1 MAEQPQNL
9 TIPLK
14 LDAFVFN
21 RSVCDGN
28 EDDAKIAPIT
38 QPNYTFLQ
46 LSDTLIQPDILDHV
60 DLHNAIPAESNP
72 RLMDLGQGT
81 VRSNRVGV
89 YLHWILPRFYRTGAA
104 ASPSGAPGHTQRRQQ
119 KGLRA
124 SGAENPAND
133 YSAPEFPA
141 LPNRWLVIRTL
152 DPNAPTT
159 APKGAEIDPV
169 EAWVIESDRLRS
181 IDDEALSNADLQVD
195 ISPYIT
201 SNKES
206 IGNIHLKKQAEAFI
220 GYKQRA
226 NEWSEDH
233 SKARV
238 DLTAVSSSNQL
249 FVDYQPHCSNVF
261 STVDT
266 FACKINGADSHL
278 TQAVASYYV
287 IGWHSEAADG
297 PFGKMDPSS
306 HLTRRGRMD
315 ALSMAMKGEKELPEE
330 IKKWLGSEDPA
341 QILCHGAMYDVEW
354 NASTLPPKVPAN
366 DASQTLTDSMSVAVG
381 TTPIDSLLA
390 YIESHKT
397 EGLEQDLRLIA
408 PLLRAQ
414 DEGVDAHRAATDEVL
429 NWNFARESGGQ
440 YWLFQSP
447 DDKPAVKPS
456 DTEAAYLEQLNRA
469 QRMLD
474 GTSRQVMQLQ
484 WQMFSYWWQLASS
497 PEASPPPMP
506 VEPLTNRINTLTGL
520 ARTLQTFIDSLS
532 RDTSKFSRLPQSGV
546 LREFSQPRDPTLLV
560 AGISAGW
567 PDDYLDRLEVRLD
580 TQLVGATPSFNA
592 SPFCIDRLPEPLQ
605 KTAQALV
612 EEFVALRVGEVT
624 PPKYHYVPL
633 YHDHGKH
640 GLATDPLRDQWGKT
654 QPWAPLFLE
663 WQADYFHIPW
673 KDWDLIQEQK
683 GQLDPHWRFGITPGT
698 DLAKEQIK
706 DIRSLSGRILLLP
719 QPSFSLQAAID
730 QLFNSIDPEVLKK
743 YLPTK
748 EQRDNVLYN
757 TYKLPFLSA
766 PLDGFTDH
774 LLTLS
779 HGTHIKPN
787 ARYPGEGV
795 QPIADAYKGPFHN
808 NELKLIGIHSEMTPY
823 ASLVRFT
830 AEQALM
836 TTAVS
841 HDDPSPV
848 PFKPVTHGQFRFKK
862 LNIIDKFGQAINAID
877 PRYGYEDR
885 EAVYPHISEYFA
897 PQLLPDGQ
905 PNVVRQPVEKGY
917 CEFAQVPPGINQHAR
932 LNSAFMIHDTRS
944 DTHPT
949 DYSYWR
955 PVTEWEN
962 PIWGWIVLNYVDY
975 GIQVFLPDG
984 TFYREVRIASPT
996 APQHTSTS
1004 AKWLPFNPPATSPDT
1019 GQLDQ
1024 LLNKLA
1030 DPDPT
1035 YLLAFLDMANKS
1047 LESSSSVPSA
1057 YATFMNSLVGRPLA
1071 LVNAGWSLELATDAK
1086 SNQSTLDPRPPKLG
1100 LMGGQDIYQFP
1111 VKLGDE
1117 NRASDGLVGY
1127 FKTKSRL
1134 KAGDELDLS
1143 KIFTYYT
1150 GDNPTG
1156 PLEEISTTNF
1166 PDFQAFWLKP
1176 DSYIERGND
1185 AQQGAQEFFRDWNRA
1200 FQVFGMIIDP
1210 FVPVTAY
1217 SSMLPMNNLRLPP
1230 WTWQKAFEKMTAFF
1244 HMGPTIVSDDVQ
1256 QYYHPDKALSA
1267 DYKLYPPSSDQTIE
1281 GSAVGIPS
1289 LQSGSWA
1296 WLQPFIN
1303 ATSDNPEYMALG
1315 LGKVDSRPKYQKG
1328 PYTAIEGY
1336 LQLKAPI
1343 IRPEDAASGSAGPG

>member
-1047 LESSSSVPSA
+1047 LESSSSV
-1057 YATFMNSLVGRPLA
+1057 TKRLCH
-1071 LVNAGWSLELATDAK
+1071 
-1086 SNQSTLDPRPPKLG
+1086 STLDPRPPKLG